1 MFLIFVIANIHFIK
15 TQNCNS
21 FDEEMILGD
30 YYYKVEGQTMV
41 KLQYK
46 SYEEC
51 LSNYKIDNIQL
62 KFESGLVDN
71 LYCLY
76 QTQIYL
82 NQSLQINKDYN
93 ITLGKKQ
100 LILRLPDKKGQQP
113 FSLLN
118 QFGNSYILNQQSIIN
133 LMMEESQVTSFKIES
148 IKLILIHKCN
158 INKIVK
164 HLSDNLDFWLV
175 MIGDVNC
182 QMQLTHLQY
191 DYFISQLESKE
202 ITFLKGNQF
211 IKSKSRIEFQIHN
224 SSFLQFKSYKDDE
237 LIFQETIMKSV
248 LVQTSDNCI
257 PFGQRISL
265 GYYYTNYDQSDDII
279 DITYN
284 TQSYCPQGFLHIF
297 DENGID
303 QWIKIRETR
312 ILNMSK
318 VYENSSHQFS
328 YVTYINIVSL
338 NSYTIQRMGQIY
350 YYEIYGAIDIK
361 SSKYQFK
368 VPLKQDDQKIHKI
381 IFFGDMDSNW
391 TGNKSR
397 ETFDW
402 FESIQYNQSD
412 YDVLIFEG
420 DMAYDLE
427 SLDCQQ
433 GDWWLRNMTTF
444 SSYYPL
450 LSTPGNH
457 DSGANHEFDFYRMS
471 FLSPEKSQYNTR
483 KNYYNFYSVDL
494 GLVHYIFY
502 NPTNVVYND
511 SNQQEIDEMVQIMKN
526 DLDQANQN
534 RENVP
539 WIIVN
544 SHFPMYCSD
553 SSDDQCSQNFIAL
566 RPFADLFSQY
576 NVAIYMSA
584 HQHNYE
590 RDAPFINNQ
599 SQVNTGLITDGP
611 QQHLIKNSAAPIYI
625 VEGSAGQE
633 YYTPL
638 VPYESQPYTIYQT
651 GYNDGIGIMTIHNS
665 THIYF
670 EQIDL
675 VTKEVVDYFWCVQE
689 RQNYVNKALNIFLWT
704 LLGLFILTIL
714 GIGVFYLIRRQKI
727 KEQLLP

>member
-1 MFLIFVIANIHFIK
+1 MA
-15 TQNCNS
+15 T
-21 FDEEMILGD
+21 
-30 YYYKVEGQTMV
+30 
-41 KLQYK
+41 LQYK

-51 LSNYKIDNIQL
+51 LSYSQINRIRL
-62 KFESGLVDN
+62 KYQSVLIDN
-71 LYCLY
+71 LYY
-76 QTQIYL
+76 EYTTKIYK
-82 NQSLQINKDYN
+82 NYSLQINIDYN
-93 ITLGKKQ
+93 ITLGMKSI
-100 LILRLPDKKGQQP
+100 ILRLPQKNGQQP
-113 FSLLN
+113 FKLLN
-118 QFGNSYILNQQSIIN
+118 QFGNSQILNENSSLN
-133 LMMEESQVTSFKIES
+133 LQIEHKDVMSFMIES
-148 IKLILIHKCN
+148 IALIFINECN
-158 INKIVK
+158 VNKILE
-164 HLSDNLDFWLV
+164 HLIQNHNFWLV
-175 MIGDVNC
+175 MIGDQRC
-182 QMQLTHLQY
+182 QIQLQHLQY
-191 DYFISQLESKE
+191 DTFISLIDSQL
-202 ITFLKGNQF
+202 ITFLKSNQF
-211 IKSKSRIEFQIHN
+211 KRNFKIEFQIHN
-224 SSFLQFKSYKDDE
+224 SSILQFKYYKNDE
-237 LIFQETIMKSV
+237 LIQNELVKKSFLISTNV
-248 LVQTSDNCI
+248 GDNCI
-257 PFGQRISL
+257 PYGQRISL
-265 GYYYTNYDQSDDII
+265 GYYYTNYNKEDDII

-318 VYENSSHQFS
+318 IYENSNQQFT

-338 NSYTIQRMGQIY
+338 NSYTIQKFGQIY
-350 YYEIYGAIDIK
+350 YYEIYGDIDSK
-361 SSKYQFK
+361 SNKYQFK
-368 VPLKQDDQKIHKI
+368 VPLKQYDNKEHKI

-391 TGNKSR
+391 NGNKSK

-402 FESIQYNQSD
+402 FQSIQYNQSD

-427 SLDCQQ
+427 SYNCQQ

-444 SSYYPL
+444 TSYYPL

-457 DSGANHEFDFYRMS
+457 DSGANYEFDYYRMS

-483 KNYYNFYSVDL
+483 NNYYNFYSVDL

-502 NPTNVVYND
+502 NPTNIVYNE
-511 SNQQEIDEMVQIMKN
+511 SNQQQIDEMVQIMEN
-526 DLDQANQN
+526 DLNQANQN

-553 SSDDQCSQNFIAL
+553 SSDNQCSQNFIAL
-566 RPFADLFSQY
+566 QPFADLFTKY
-576 NVAIYMSA
+576 RVAIYMSA

-611 QQHLIKNSAAPIYI
+611 QQHLVKNSAAPIYI

-638 VPYESQPYTIYQT
+638 VPYENQPYTVFQT

-675 VTKEVVDYFWCVQE
+675 ITQQVVDYFWCVQD
-689 RQNYVNKALNIFLWT
+689 RQINSNKTLNIILWT
-704 LLGLFILTIL
+704 LLGFSILGIL
-714 GIGVFYLIRRQKI
+714 GIGILYLIRRQKI